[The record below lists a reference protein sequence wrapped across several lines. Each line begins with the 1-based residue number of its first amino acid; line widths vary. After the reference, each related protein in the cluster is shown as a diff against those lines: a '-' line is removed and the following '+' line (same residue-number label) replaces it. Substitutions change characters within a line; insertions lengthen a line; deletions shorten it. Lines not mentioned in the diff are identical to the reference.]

1 MCAHT
6 EKARIARIWAP
17 LHGGAHNFTR
27 GNVAQ
32 IAVAVALA
40 PVRSDGRL
48 QNRNGDNLGF
58 ASSFLSSAAPGCR
71 QVHLVLRIGRNL
83 LTFPVGQDRHG
94 VAGLQPGTSPIKPG
108 ILFAGQF
115 AELNVVPGGGSKL
128 AVLPAR
134 YGHGGTV
141 EFPGEFSL
149 RNSELLPQVADL
161 FGPFGGTL
169 ILSFSSR
176 HSVPLR
182 RKRYPARRTHAD
194 REHEMVS
201 VTRLLESFGDLVAH
215 VCSRVRCD
223 RLRVE
228 GVSRNLFD
236 GRRV

>member
-1 MCAHT
+1 MSEHT
-6 EKARIARIWAP
+6 EQARIARIWTP

-83 LTFPVGQDRHG
+83 LTFPVGQDRHD
-94 VAGLQPGTSPIKPG
+94 VAALQPGTSPIKPA

-141 EFPGEFSL
+141 EFPGEFPL
-149 RNSELLPQVADL
+149 RNTQLLPQVSDM
-161 FGPFGGTL
+161 FCPFCGTL
-169 ILSFSSR
+169 VVSFSSR
-176 HSVPLR
+176 HSAPLR
-182 RKRYPARRTHAD
+182 CKRYPARRSTAD
-194 REHEMVS
+194 RE
-201 VTRLLESFGDLVAH
+201 
-215 VCSRVRCD
+215 
-223 RLRVE
+223 
-228 GVSRNLFD
+228 
-236 GRRV
+236 